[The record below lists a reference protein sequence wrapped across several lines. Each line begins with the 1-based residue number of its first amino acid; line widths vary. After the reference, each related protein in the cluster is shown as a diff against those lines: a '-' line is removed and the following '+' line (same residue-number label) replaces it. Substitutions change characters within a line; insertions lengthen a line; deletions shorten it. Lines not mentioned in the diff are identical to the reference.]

1 MASRYEKWRMM
12 QDRSG
17 FGGRNAEMETRISN
31 TTGMEEARR
40 VKLAIHHRDAVRHE
54 HDAERRV
61 HRAMLLERERC
72 AKIAESYGPN
82 LMALHL
88 AKLIRKS

>member
-1 MASRYEKWRMM
+1 LASNF
-12 QDRSG
+12 QRS
-17 FGGRNAEMETRISN
+17 RANNDMELRIST
-31 TTGMEEARR
+31 TTGLEEARR
-40 VKLAIHHRDAVRHE
+40 VKLAIYQRDAVRHE
-54 HDAERRV
+54 HDTERRV

-82 LMALHL
+82 LMALHV